1 MSEQAS
7 GDCAVREIVCSLKG
21 STDLTDIEHIRL
33 YASATDGTLSVEHPL
48 TLPMQVSE
56 KVSFK
61 EPLVLKDDTTL
72 VWVTLK
78 LKDRVNLSHRVRLA
92 CPSVKTVKGKGEVL
106 LDGSLVD
113 LRLGV
118 AVRQFGQDG
127 VNTSRIPGIATS
139 KNGTL
144 LAVYDARY
152 DTSRDLQGNI
162 DIALN
167 RSFDGGETWQP
178 MQVVLDMK
186 TWGGLPEKYNG
197 VSDAC
202 ILVDE
207 KTGDIYVAG
216 LWMHGVLDG
225 KTGKWVEGM
234 TQDSTRWIHQ
244 WHAKGSQPG
253 LEVKE
258 TSQFLI
264 TKSTDEGRTWSEPI
278 NITRNTKR
286 PEWWLYAPAPG
297 HGITLKDGTLV
308 FPTQGRDKDGMPF
321 SNITWSRDGGKTWT
335 AGKPAYHNTTECMAV
350 QLQDG
355 NIMLNMRDNRN
366 YGNKEINGR
375 RICVTA

>member
-1 MSEQAS
+1 M
-7 GDCAVREIVCSLKG
+7 
-21 STDLTDIEHIRL
+21 
-33 YASATDGTLSVEHPL
+33 
-48 TLPMQVSE
+48 
-56 KVSFK
+56 
-61 EPLVLKDDTTL
+61 KDDTTL

-92 CPSVKTVKGKGEVL
+92 CSSVKTVKGKGEVL

-152 DTSRDLQGNI
+152 DTSRDLHGNI

-225 KTGKWVEGM
+225 K
-234 TQDSTRWIHQ
+234 R
-244 WHAKGSQPG
+244 
-253 LEVKE
+253 
-258 TSQFLI
+258 
-264 TKSTDEGRTWSEPI
+264 
-278 NITRNTKR
+278 
-286 PEWWLYAPAPG
+286 
-297 HGITLKDGTLV
+297 
-308 FPTQGRDKDGMPF
+308 
-321 SNITWSRDGGKTWT
+321 
-335 AGKPAYHNTTECMAV
+335 
-350 QLQDG
+350 G
-355 NIMLNMRDNRN
+355 N
-366 YGNKEINGR
+366 G
-375 RICVTA
+375 